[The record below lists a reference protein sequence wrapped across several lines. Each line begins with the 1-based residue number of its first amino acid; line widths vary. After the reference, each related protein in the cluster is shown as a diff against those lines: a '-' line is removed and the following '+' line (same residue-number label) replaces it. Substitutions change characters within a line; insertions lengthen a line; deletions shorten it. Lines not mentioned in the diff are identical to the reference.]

1 MALQETRMDVQI
13 PSTRVVLP
21 ELNMLS
27 SSPSSHRGMK
37 AKGTGA
43 KQLCGACSCR
53 AGLHERLGRGRGGK
67 LQCEETTEKLC
78 LCRRQTVPV
87 NFACPGRGFLFG

>member
-1 MALQETRMDVQI
+1 MVHQETWMDVQI

-43 KQLCGACSCR
+43 KQLCGACSRC

-67 LQCEETTEKLC
+67 LPCEETTEKLC
-78 LCRRQTVPV
+78 LCR
-87 NFACPGRGFLFG
+87 